1 MSNAMGKRMQEA
13 ANKTEKIKN
22 TIIDFS
28 PEFITATEISELTGI
43 SKWTVMEH
51 IKRWIKPAY
60 PHNIISNTRK
70 GYRWVSTA
78 ATESNNNVAE
88 VIVAPANSMI
98 STKYDYRRTE
108 EGYKDPTAAKAMV
121 NVEKEETKT
130 PKPGDIWESEDPKT
144 LFLVLSI
151 VGNSLVG
158 FQIKDMNGYYNPK
171 YHRIIKIDD
180 EQKYFSI
187 RIIDF
192 RQASSYT
199 KKKMRIGEDQVNRI
213 KNEHFKALGLSPDPI
228 IKTVEKVVEKRVE
241 VPVEKIVEKRIEVPV
256 EKTEPVVIDRDD
268 PMVPKLKEKLML
280 AEQRAEIW
288 EKAYTALVNSR
299 GNI

>member
-1 MSNAMGKRMQEA
+1 MNQMGIREQ
-13 ANKTEKIKN
+13 KTEETTKKVKN
-22 TIIDFS
+22 VIMDFS
-28 PEFITATEISELTGI
+28 PEYITAEGISELTGI
-43 SKWTVMEH
+43 SRWTVMRH
-51 IKRWIKPAY
+51 IKKYIRPKY
-60 PHNIISNTRK
+60 PENLLTSTRLGYKWVGSTPVTNT
-70 GYRWVSTA
+70 T
-78 ATESNNNVAE
+78 NVKENVTE
-88 VIVAPANSMI
+88 VIVAPANN
-98 STKYDYRRTE
+98 TKYDYRRTE

-121 NVEKEETKT
+121 NFEKEETKT